1 MFSCE
6 FCETSKK
13 IYFYITPL
21 VDAFDGVIN
30 VWRSA
35 EEQTLDFAETVIKD
49 ILYPKLWWSTTNI
62 YIFWIYFLV
71 VF

>member
-1 MFSCE
+1 M
-6 FCETSKK
+6 
-13 IYFYITPL
+13 
-21 VDAFDGVIN
+21 DAFDAVIN

-35 EEQTLDFAETVIKD
+35 EEETLDFAETVIKD
-49 ILYPKLWWSTTNI
+49 ILYPKLSWSATNI

>member
-6 FCETSKK
+6 FCEISKNT
-13 IYFYITPL
+13 YFYRTPL
-21 VDAFDGVIN
+21 VDASDAVIN

-35 EEQTLDFAETVIKD
+35 EEETLDFAETVIKD
-49 ILYPKLWWSTTNI
+49 ILYPKLSWSATNI